1 MIPLSLL
8 TGFLGAGKTTLLN
21 RVLSESHG
29 SRMAVIVN
37 EFGEV
42 GIDGALVE
50 GAQGGVVELANGCLC
65 CATRGQL
72 LVAIHKVLQADPA
85 PDAILVETSGLADPF
100 PVLSELAHSSLVE
113 AVQVD
118 GVITV
123 VDAENFDR
131 NLDSAEAAFQQ
142 ITAADILLVN
152 KTDLVGSD
160 IPGLIE
166 RGIRTLNPSARVLAC
181 VAGDVPLSVL
191 IGTRAGAKP
200 IPAQT
205 AHGHDGFESTVLDAD
220 NPLDRE
226 LLKKWLSALPG
237 DVFRTK
243 GFIRSSP
250 DRSRLTVSAVGTR
263 YWLCPAVSSDAVDRL
278 VVIGRN
284 LDRAELQAGLDA
296 CRA

>member
-1 MIPLSLL
+1 MTPLSLL

-29 SRMAVIVN
+29 SRMAVIIN

-42 GIDGALVE
+42 GIDGALIE

-72 LVAIHKVLQADPA
+72 LVAIHSVLQADPP

-113 AVQVD
+113 SVQVD

-152 KTDLVGSD
+152 KTDLVAPE
-160 IPGLIE
+160 IPALIE
-166 RGIRTLNPSARVLAC
+166 RGIHILNPSARVLPC
-181 VAGDVPLSVL
+181 VAGNVPLSVL
-191 IGTRAGAKP
+191 IGTRTGAKP
-200 IPAQT
+200 LSANT
-205 AHGHDGFESTVLDAD
+205 SHGHDGFESAVLDTAT
-220 NPLDRE
+220 PLDPE
-226 LLKKWLSALPG
+226 LFKTWLGALPR
-237 DVFRTK
+237 DVFRAK
-243 GFIRSSP
+243 GFVSAAP
-250 DRSRLTVSAVGTR
+250 DRNRLTVSTVGTR
-263 YWLCPAVSSDAVDRL
+263 YWLSPAGSSKAADCL

-284 LDRAELQAGLDA
+284 LDRAGLQAGLDA

>member
-1 MIPLSLL
+1 MIPLTLL

-42 GIDGALVE
+42 GIDGTLVE

-72 LVAIHKVLQADPA
+72 LVAIHAVLQVAPP
-85 PDAILVETSGLADPF
+85 PDAILIETSGLADPF

-152 KTDLVGSD
+152 KTDLVELD

-166 RGIRTLNPSARVLAC
+166 RGIRVLNPSARVLPC
-181 VAGDVPLSVL
+181 ISGDVPLSVL
-191 IGTRAGAKP
+191 IGARTSEKP
-200 IPAQT
+200 LPT
-205 AHGHDGFESTVLDAD
+205 ETKHGHDNFESTVLDASLPFD
-220 NPLDRE
+220 PKRLE
-226 LLKKWLSALPG
+226 KWLGALPC

-243 GFIRSSP
+243 GFVRVTP
-250 DRSRLTVSAVGTR
+250 HRNRVTVSAVGTR
-263 YWLCPAVSSDAVDRL
+263 YWLSPAESSNAVDRL
-278 VVIGRN
+278 IVIGQN
-284 LDRAELQAGLDA
+284 LDRAKLQAGLDA
-296 CRA
+296 CRE